1 MEAAIGFEPMI
12 RALQAR
18 ALPLGYAAEVAQ
30 TNLGAA
36 RPLQGGNPMGPRRQS
51 SASSAANPRGNSTHC
66 PARGTPTT
74 PVEEKSTA
82 DRNSAWGP

>member
-30 TNLGAA
+30 MSVGAML
-36 RPLQGGNPMGPRRQS
+36 PLRGGNAMGARSQS
-51 SASSAANPRGNSTHC
+51 SASWEANPRGNSC
-66 PARGTPTT
+66 QWPAMRTPTL
-74 PVEEKSTA
+74 PLAEKSTA

>member
-30 TNLGAA
+30 KSAGAMLPM
-36 RPLQGGNPMGPRRQS
+36 RGGNSMGPRRQS
-51 SASSAANPRGNSTHC
+51 SASSAANLRGNPTHC
-66 PARGTPTT
+66 PAIKIPTS
-74 PVEEKSTA
+74 PLAEKSTA
-82 DRNSAWGP
+82 DKNSAWGP

>member
-66 PARGTPTT
+66 PA
-74 PVEEKSTA
+74 V
-82 DRNSAWGP
+82 